1 MRVVPVLIV
10 YIVNLLCCKTSLA
23 DEDPR
28 SNTQTPNFKQ
38 YCIIG
43 AGPGGL
49 QMAYFLQQSNR
60 DYIIYEKGTS
70 EYHNISNI

>member
-1 MRVVPVLIV
+1 MLFVPIIAVS
-10 YIVNLLCCKTSLA
+10 LLRFKTISA

-28 SNTQTPNFKQ
+28 LNTRTPNFKQ

-49 QMAYFLQQSNR
+49 QMAYFLHQSNR
-60 DYIIYEKGTS
+60 DYIVYEKGI
-70 EYHNISNI
+70 N